1 MFEKTIIEVDG
12 MTCSSC
18 AQGISRQLTRKGLK
32 EVEVDFEG
40 GTVEVNLEDRFST
53 REVIDAI
60 QQLGYTARLQG
71 SPISTPSRLL
81 VWFGK
86 TESRFLLALIC
97 TVPLQLHMFI
107 HLSVLQLPVV
117 KLLVCLPVFL
127 VGWLHFGRSAWGSV
141 RAGQPNMD
149 VLIIMGSGAAF
160 FYSFY
165 GTFRY
170 GNTPEAHQFL
180 FYETSATIITL
191 LLLGN
196 IIEKRSLRQT
206 QRAVEALT
214 RMQPLVAHKIEQ
226 AMTPAEQTRTI
237 DADQLRVQDL
247 ILIRQGERVPADG
260 LVYEGAGL
268 MDEQMMT
275 GESLPVTKTAAQ
287 EVMAGTILAEGTL
300 KVIVQRV
307 SKDTILSKMIE
318 TVRKS
323 VSRKP
328 SIQRTGDRVSAVF
341 VPAVVVIAMAVF
353 LFHLYFTALP
363 VSDAL
368 LRSIAVLVISC
379 PCAMGLATP
388 TAVAVGIGRSA
399 RNGILIKGGDTLER
413 LSQVQT
419 VVFDKTGTLTT
430 GNIRIKEEKFFGDP
444 DFAMALTGI
453 LEQYSSHPYAKLL
466 KEKYA
471 GITLTRPVSFREIK
485 EIPGMGVR
493 AVGKADG
500 LTYSIGA
507 VSFTQPAGETEGFQV
522 FLTAGGDTLA
532 AWSFEDTLR
541 PEAKEV
547 IEQLKQSGVQ
557 TVLLSGDSMQT
568 CIEIARQVGI
578 DTVHAEKLPDQKAEM
593 IHALAART
601 RVAMVGDGINDAAAL
616 AAATV
621 GVAMGSGADISIKTA
636 EIVLL
641 GNKDLHALIAA
652 KKMAAYTLTTIR
664 QNLFWALAYNVVAI
678 PLAAMGYLSPLLASL
693 SMAFSDVVVIGN
705 SLRLHF
711 RKIPGIS

>member
-1 MFEKTIIEVDG
+1 MPEKTIIEVEG

-18 AQGISRQLTRKGLK
+18 AQGINRQLSKKGLK
-32 EVEVDFEG
+32 EIEVDFES
-40 GTVEVNLEDRFST
+40 GTVAVDLDERLSSG
-53 REVIDAI
+53 EVIDAI
-60 QQLGYTARLQG
+60 RQLGYTARLKG
-71 SPISTPSRLL
+71 AVISTPSPLL

-86 TESRFLLALIC
+86 TESKFLISLAC
-97 TVPLQLHMFI
+97 TVPLQLHMFT
-107 HLSVLQLPVV
+107 HLAVLQIPVV
-117 KLLVCLPVFL
+117 QLLLCLPVFL
-127 VGWLHFGRSAWGSV
+127 VGCLHFGRSAWGSL

-149 VLIIMGSGAAF
+149 VLIMMGSGAAF
-160 FYSFY
+160 LYSMY

-170 GNTPEAHQFL
+170 GNTTDAHHFL
-180 FYETSATIITL
+180 FYETAATIITL

-196 IIEKRSLRQT
+196 IIEKRSLKQT
-206 QRAVEALT
+206 QSAVDALT
-214 RMQPLVAHKIEQ
+214 RMQPLMAHKIED
-226 AMTPAEQTRTI
+226 ALTPGEHTRTI
-237 DADQLRVQDL
+237 DANQLHVQDL
-247 ILIRQGERVPADG
+247 ILIRQGEQVPADG
-260 LVYEGAGL
+260 LIYEGTGL

-275 GESLPVTKTAAQ
+275 GESLPVTKTVQQ
-287 EVMAGTILAEGTL
+287 EVMAGTILSEGAL

-307 SKDTILSKMIE
+307 SRDTILSKMIE

-323 VSRKP
+323 VTRKP

-341 VPAVVVIAMAVF
+341 VPAVVLVA
-353 LFHLYFTALP
+353 LFVLLFYLFFTSLP
-363 VSDAL
+363 VAEAL

-399 RNGILIKGGDTLER
+399 RNGILMKGGDTLER

-419 VVFDKTGTLTT
+419 IVFDKTGTLTT
-430 GNIRIKEEKFFGDP
+430 GKIRMKEEKFFGDP
-444 DFAMALTGI
+444 DFAMALTGL

-466 KEKYA
+466 KERYA
-471 GITLTRPVSFREIK
+471 GTPFPQPLLFSAITEV
-485 EIPGMGVR
+485 PGMGVK
-493 AVGKADG
+493 ATGKADG
-500 LTYSIGA
+500 RTYSIGS
-507 VSFTQPAGETEGFQV
+507 VLFTRPAGAPSGFQV
-522 FLTAGGDTLA
+522 FLTAGEETLA

-541 PEAKEV
+541 PEAREV
-547 IEQLKQSGVQ
+547 IAQLKQSGVQ
-557 TVLLSGDSMQT
+557 TVLLSGDSKET
-568 CIEIARQVGI
+568 CMDIARQAGI
-578 DTVHAEKLPDQKAEM
+578 ETVHAEKLPDQKAEM
-593 IHALAART
+593 IQALAAQT

-641 GNKDLHALIAA
+641 GNKDLYSLIAA
-652 KKMAAYTLTTIR
+652 RSMAAHTLSTIR

-678 PLAAMGYLSPLLASL
+678 PLAAMGYLSPLLASM

-711 RKIPGIS
+711 RKIPGLS